1 MLFEKN
7 LYYNLNQPLVPKF
20 KNIKKLHSLT
30 LGPEFNQIVQT
41 DYLPESLICI
51 KNQNQK
57 YSHTLPD
64 FHEYGVWKSKPSKLR
79 LNISHLENVFSQN
92 WDGRLWTGL
101 KSIEIYSGDINIF
114 P

>member
-7 LYYNLNQPLVPKF
+7 LYYNLNQQLVPKF

-41 DYLPESLICI
+41 DYLPKSLICI

-64 FHEYGVWKSKPSKLR
+64 FQRIWCV
-79 LNISHLENVFSQN
+79 
-92 WDGRLWTGL
+92 
-101 KSIEIYSGDINIF
+101 EIKTI
-114 P
+114 